1 MNIHQFTRD
10 SVRDELRRFIPPAHY
25 WLREHEPVADLELA
39 TQLLREPSRFG
50 LTARER
56 LAADVL
62 MAWAECELKT
72 RAVWATLAP
81 IRDAD
86 DSEPL
91 PEISQEQRI
100 ELWARREAFRRVAL
114 LYAQQCGNGTMVD
127 AYAHPEPS
135 PDDAP
140 APAANKGTPKALTA
154 EQEAEIVRLFNR
166 GRGLKP
172 GALGK
177 QFNVSRPTIDK
188 ALRRANV
195 KT

>member
-91 PEISQEQRI
+91 PERS
-100 ELWARREAFRRVAL
+100 A
-114 LYAQQCGNGTMVD
+114 
-127 AYAHPEPS
+127 PS
-135 PDDAP
+135 P
-140 APAANKGTPKALTA
+140 
-154 EQEAEIVRLFNR
+154 
-166 GRGLKP
+166 
-172 GALGK
+172 
-177 QFNVSRPTIDK
+177 
-188 ALRRANV
+188 RR
-195 KT
+195 